1 MTGLKHMSI
10 GKKVTAGAILLI
22 TLVSVGVGMLSYV
35 QAYRAVYK
43 QLEGNIPQMAGYGAM
58 LVRKQLDY
66 YLVAMEGVASRNVIR
81 SMDWDQQRPALEF
94 EARRLNCPAMAVIA
108 PDGQA
113 LYFDGAKASLGDR
126 DYFQR
131 AMKGETNFSSVI
143 ISRVTNSAVMVV
155 AVPIKGA
162 DDKPS
167 AVLIAR
173 LNGNWLCD
181 ITDRIGYG
189 KKGYSY
195 IIDGKGTLIAHSNRA
210 FVMEQKNFIE
220 EAKTKPEYT
229 RLSSM
234 FQKMIKGESGFDEY
248 PFMGSDRFFGYAP
261 IEGTGGWSLATGAH
275 KADVFQQVSAM
286 RLNIIIFS
294 LSCIAVGIF
303 LALFF
308 SKSIVG
314 PIRRTMEML
323 KDISEGE
330 GDLTKRLE
338 STYKDEIGEMA
349 RYFNQFLEKLQTMI
363 GNIAL
368 NADTVA
374 SSSTEL
380 SSVSAQMTLNS
391 ENTAE
396 KTQAVA
402 AAAEEM
408 SINMKNVSSA
418 MEDTSANIQMIV
430 SAAEE
435 MTATIQEIAN
445 NTAKGNTI
453 TQTAVRTAGEV
464 SKKVNQLSSAARD
477 ISKVTETIAD
487 ISGQTNLLALNA
499 TIEAARAGEAGKGF
513 AVVAGEI
520 KALAQQTAEATKE
533 INSKISGVQT
543 TTADSVKA
551 IEEIVHVINDIND
564 IMATV
569 AAAIEE
575 QSATTQEI
583 SKNVS
588 QAASGVSDANENMTQ
603 ISGATDEVTQNISQ
617 VSHDAEQMSSGSAQ
631 VNDSAK
637 ELSRLAEDLNR
648 MLGQFKIK

>member
-1 MTGLKHMSI
+1 MNLKHLSI
-10 GKKVTAGAILLI
+10 GKKITTGVILLI
-22 TLVSVGVGMLSYV
+22 ALVSVGVGILSYL
-35 QAYRAVYK
+35 QAHRAVYS
-43 QLEGNIPQMAGYGAM
+43 QVAETIPQTARYGTM
-58 LVRKQLDY
+58 VVRKQLDY
-66 YLVAMEGVASRNVIR
+66 YMIALEGIANRNVIR
-81 SMDWDQQRPALEF
+81 SMDWEQQRPALEF
-94 EARRLNCPAMAVIA
+94 EIQRLKFPAMAVITA
-108 PDGQA
+108 DGQA
-113 LYFDGAKASLGDR
+113 RYPDGTTAALGDR
-126 DYFQR
+126 EYFKR

-155 AVPIKGA
+155 AAPIKDEAG
-162 DDKPS
+162 KPV
-167 AVLIAR
+167 AVILAR
-173 LNGNWLCD
+173 LNGSWLSD
-181 ITDRIGYG
+181 ITDQIGYG

-195 IIDGKGTLIAHSNRA
+195 IIDGKGTLIAHSNRD

-229 RLSSM
+229 SLSLM

-261 IEGTGGWSLATGAH
+261 IEGTGGWSIAVGAH
-275 KADVFQQVSAM
+275 KADVFQQVFAM
-286 RLNIIIFS
+286 RLNIVLFS
-294 LSCIAVGIF
+294 LACIALGVFI
-303 LALFF
+303 AVFF

-330 GDLTKRLE
+330 GDLTKRLKA
-338 STYKDEIGEMA
+338 TYKDEIGEMA
-349 RYFNQFLEKLQTMI
+349 GYFNRFLEKLQAMI
-363 GNIAL
+363 GNITL

-408 SINMKNVSSA
+408 STNMKNVSSA

-453 TQTAVRTAGEV
+453 TQTAVRTAEEV
-464 SKKVNQLSSAARD
+464 SKKVTQLSSAARD

-520 KALAQQTAEATKE
+520 KALAQQTAEATHE
-533 INSKISGVQT
+533 INSKISGVQA

-551 IEEIVHVINDIND
+551 IEEIVRVINDIND

-569 AAAIEE
+569 ATAIEE
-575 QSATTQEI
+575 QSATTLEI

-603 ISGATDEVTQNISQ
+603 ITGATDEVTQNISQ
-617 VSHDAEQMSSGSAQ
+617 VSRDAEQMSSGSAQ

>member
-1 MTGLKHMSI
+1 MNLKHLSI
-10 GKKVTAGAILLI
+10 GKKITAGVIFLI
-22 TLVSVGVGMLSYV
+22 TLVSAGLGILSYV
-35 QAYRAVYK
+35 QAHRAVYS
-43 QLEGNIPQMAGYGAM
+43 QVVETIPQTARYGSM

-66 YLVAMEGVASRNVIR
+66 YMIAMEGIASRNVIR
-81 SMDWDQQRPALEF
+81 SMDWEQQRPALEF
-94 EARRLNCPAMAVIA
+94 EIQRLKFPGMAVISA
-108 PDGQA
+108 DGQA
-113 LYFDGAKASLGDR
+113 RYPDGTTASLGDR
-126 DYFQR
+126 EYFKR

-155 AVPIKGA
+155 AAPIKDESG
-162 DDKPS
+162 KPV
-167 AVLIAR
+167 AVLLAR
-173 LNGNWLCD
+173 LNGSWLSD
-181 ITDRIGYG
+181 ITDQIGYG
-189 KKGYSY
+189 QKGYSY
-195 IIDGKGTLIAHSNRA
+195 IIDGKGTLIAHSNRD

-220 EAKTKPEYT
+220 EAKTKPEFT
-229 RLSSM
+229 PLSLM

-248 PFMGSDRFFGYAP
+248 PFMGSDRFFGYSP
-261 IEGTGGWSLATGAH
+261 VEGTAGWSIAVGAH
-275 KADVFQQVSAM
+275 KADVFQKVSAM
-286 RLNIIIFS
+286 RLNILIFS
-294 LSCIAVGIF
+294 LACIVLGVFIAV
-303 LALFF
+303 FF

-330 GDLTKRLE
+330 GDLTKRLKA
-338 STYKDEIGEMA
+338 TYKDEIGEMA
-349 RYFNQFLEKLQTMI
+349 GYFNRFLEKLQAMI

-408 SINMKNVSSA
+408 STNMKSVSSA

-453 TQTAVRTAGEV
+453 TQTAVRTAEEV

-520 KALAQQTAEATKE
+520 KALAQQTAEATHE

-551 IEEIVHVINDIND
+551 IEEIVRVINDIND

-569 AAAIEE
+569 ATAIEE
-575 QSATTQEI
+575 QSATTLEI

-588 QAASGVSDANENMTQ
+588 QAASGVNDANENMTQ
-603 ISGATDEVTQNISQ
+603 ITGATDEVTQNISQ
-617 VSHDAEQMSSGSAQ
+617 VSHEAEQMSSGSAQ

>member
-1 MTGLKHMSI
+1 MNLKHISI
-10 GKKVTAGAILLI
+10 GKKITIGVIFLI
-22 TLVSVGVGMLSYV
+22 TLASAGIGILSYV
-35 QAYRAVYK
+35 QAHNAVYSQMK
-43 QLEGNIPQMAGYGAM
+43 ENIPQMAGYGAM

-66 YLVAMEGVASRNVIR
+66 YIVALEGVAGRNVIR
-81 SMDWDQQRPALEF
+81 SMDWEQQRPALEF
-94 EARRLNCPAMAVIA
+94 EAKRLNFPTMAVIH

-113 LYFDGAKASLGDR
+113 LYPDGYKASLGDR
-126 DYFQR
+126 DYFQK
-131 AMKGETNFSSVI
+131 AMKGETNFSGII
-143 ISRVTNSAVMVV
+143 ISRVSNSAVMVV
-155 AVPIKGA
+155 AAPIKDEAG
-162 DDKPS
+162 KPV
-167 AVLIAR
+167 AVILAR
-173 LNGNWLCD
+173 LNGTWLCD
-181 ITDRIGYG
+181 ISDEIGYG
-189 KKGYSY
+189 QKGYSY
-195 IIDGKGTLIAHSNRA
+195 IIDGKGTMIAHKNRD

-229 RLSSM
+229 SISLM
-234 FQKMIKGESGFDEY
+234 FRKMIKGESGFDEY
-248 PFMGSDRFFGYAP
+248 PFMGSDRFFGYSP
-261 IEGTGGWSLATGAH
+261 IPGTAGWSIAVGAH
-275 KADVFQQVSAM
+275 KADVFQNVSAM
-286 RLNIIIFS
+286 RLKIILFS
-294 LSCIAVGIF
+294 LACIVLGVFIAV
-303 LALFF
+303 FF
-308 SKSIVG
+308 SKSIAG
-314 PIRRTMEML
+314 PIRRTVEML

-338 STYKDEIGEMA
+338 AVYKDEIGEMA
-349 RYFNQFLEKLQTMI
+349 GYFNRFLEKLQAMI

-408 SINMKNVSSA
+408 STNMKNVSSA

-464 SKKVNQLSSAARD
+464 SQKVNQLSTAARD
-477 ISKVTETIAD
+477 ISKVTDTIAD
-487 ISGQTNLLALNA
+487 ISSQTNLLALNA

-520 KALAQQTAEATKE
+520 KALAQQTAEATHE

-551 IEEIVHVINDIND
+551 IEEIVRVINDIND

-569 AAAIEE
+569 ATAIEE
-575 QSATTQEI
+575 QSATTLEI

-588 QAASGVSDANENMTQ
+588 QAASGVSGANENMTQ
-603 ISGATDEVTQNISQ
+603 ITGATDEVTQNISQ